1 MVRFRML
8 VAVLFA
14 IAALLFGSLRYL
26 RSASAAPMPSSAE
39 GNRAPVLVELF
50 TSEGCSSCPPAD
62 ALLEKLDRDQP
73 VNGPQL
79 IVLSE
84 HVDYWDDIGWRDP
97 YSSHELSERQSAYAA
112 QFGQRSVYTPQMVVD
127 GQYEFVGSDE
137 RRATQA
143 IRDTAKGMKS
153 AVGVSSTLRDE
164 KTITLH
170 IEVGPLPP
178 AATAGS
184 ASVFLAIADNS
195 DKSQVGGGENAG
207 RTLTH
212 VAVLR
217 KLIRIGAVDTTEG
230 FSQDM
235 KIDLDARNQRNAR
248 IVVIVQEA
256 PAGRVWGAGLA
267 RVSN

>member
-1 MVRFRML
+1 MHFRFL
-8 VAVLFA
+8 IIISVAFS
-14 IAALLFGSLRYL
+14 LLLLISLRHL
-26 RSASAAPMPSSAE
+26 QAAGTKAGPNNDDTS
-39 GNRAPVLVELF
+39 RTPVLIELF

-62 ALLEKLDRDQP
+62 ALLERLDRDQP

-112 QFGQRSVYTPQMVVD
+112 QFGQGSVYTPQMVVD

-143 IRDTAKGMKS
+143 IRNAAKAMKS
-153 AVGVSSTLRDE
+153 AVSIYSTLRDE

-170 IEVGPLPP
+170 VEAGSLPP
-178 AATAGS
+178 SATARS

-217 KLIRIGAVDTTEG
+217 NLIRIGAVNTTAG
-230 FSQDM
+230 FSRDM

-256 PAGRVWGAGLA
+256 SAGRVWGAGVT

>member
-1 MVRFRML
+1 MVRFRMP

-14 IAALLFGSLRYL
+14 IAAILFGALRYL
-26 RSASAAPMPSSAE
+26 RSASASPMPLSDEAYA
-39 GNRAPVLVELF
+39 APILVELF

-112 QFGQRSVYTPQMVVD
+112 QFGQGSVYTPQMVVD
-127 GQYEFVGSDE
+127 GRYEFVGSDE

-143 IRDTAKGMKS
+143 IRDAAKAMKS
-153 AVGVSSTLRDE
+153 AVSISFSVRDE

-170 IEVGPLPP
+170 IEAGPLPP
-178 AATAGS
+178 SGTARS
-184 ASVFLAIADNS
+184 ANVFLAIADNS

-217 KLIRIGAVDTTEG
+217 NLNRIGAVDTTAG
-230 FSQDM
+230 FSRDM
-235 KIDLDARNQRNAR
+235 KIDLDARHQRNAR
-248 IVVIVQEA
+248 ILVIVQEA
-256 PAGRVWGAGLA
+256 SAGRVWGAGLT